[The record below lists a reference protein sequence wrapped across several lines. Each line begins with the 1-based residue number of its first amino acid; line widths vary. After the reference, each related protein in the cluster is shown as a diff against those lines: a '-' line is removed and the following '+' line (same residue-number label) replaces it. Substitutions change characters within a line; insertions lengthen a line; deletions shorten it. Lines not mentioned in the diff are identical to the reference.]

1 MLPTARQMRFWLTAS
16 PQNWDKAREELVSIM
31 LKKKKIQHFPVNHKI
46 TYIQFGS
53 DGLSLLDTVV
63 AVLFKTPSSV
73 FKLAH

>member
-1 MLPTARQMRFWLTAS
+1 
-16 PQNWDKAREELVSIM
+16 M
-31 LKKKKIQHFPVNHKI
+31 LKKKKIQHFPVNHKLTSI
-46 TYIQFGS
+46 PFAS